1 MRMIL
6 KQILLGL
13 LLVVPTSAQEG
24 AIERNAKGQTG
35 RDIRLAVFAS
45 IKADC
50 TAGQLPTVRLK
61 QAPANGTVTVKQ
73 ARMRTTNFKQC
84 LAIEAPAFVAS
95 YRSAPGFVGQDTI
108 LIEVITA
115 GGKVQVQRFTVAV
128 EKPATAVE
136 KPATGQGI

>member
-1 MRMIL
+1 MIF

-13 LLVVPTSAQEG
+13 LLVVPAWAQEA
-24 AIERNAKGQTG
+24 AIERNAKGQAG
-35 RDIRLAVFAS
+35 SDIRLAVFAS
-45 IKADC
+45 IKPDC

-84 LAIEAPAFVAS
+84 LAIETPAFVAS

-115 GGKVQVQRFTVAV
+115 GGKVQVQRFTI
-128 EKPATAVE
+128 AVE
-136 KPATGQGI
+136 KPATGVQKPATGQGI